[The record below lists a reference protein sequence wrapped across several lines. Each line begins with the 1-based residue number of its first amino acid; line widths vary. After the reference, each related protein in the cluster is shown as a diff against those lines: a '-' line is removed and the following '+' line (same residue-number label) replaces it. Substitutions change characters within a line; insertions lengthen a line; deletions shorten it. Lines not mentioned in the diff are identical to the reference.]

1 MEIRKNDEFEL
12 TIEDMSEDG
21 AGIGKQDGYI
31 WFVKDAVIG
40 DRIRARAMKMKKNYG
55 FARLMEVLEASK
67 DRVMPE
73 CPVARQCGGCQ
84 LQMMSYEAQLHFK
97 ERKVYNNLRR
107 IGGMENLRLPER
119 ADSVIVDKTI
129 VMEPILGWSTRG
141 ATATRHSFRLDAIR
155 MEESLPDFTRD
166 APTIL
171 WKRKTACWVSKK
183 MR

>member
-73 CPVARQCGGCQ
+73 CPVARQCGGCG
-84 LQMMSYEAQLHFK
+84 LSSFQMMRL
-97 ERKVYNNLRR
+97 LRR
-107 IGGMENLRLPER
+107 QLFIFKGAQGLRNKPAAGTAGMGDPAAAYGAGGL
-119 ADSVIVDKTI
+119 V
-129 VMEPILGWSTRG
+129 
-141 ATATRHSFRLDAIR
+141 
-155 MEESLPDFTRD
+155 
-166 APTIL
+166 
-171 WKRKTACWVSKK
+171 
-183 MR
+183 

>member
-31 WFVKDAVIG
+31 WFVKDVIG

-84 LQMMSYEAQLHFK
+84 LQMMSEASTAHLGAQ
-97 ERKVYNNLRR
+97 RSAQPVAPDRR
-107 IGGMENLRLPER
+107 DGESAAAGAGG
-119 ADSVIVDKTI
+119 
-129 VMEPILGWSTRG
+129 
-141 ATATRHSFRLDAIR
+141 
-155 MEESLPDFTRD
+155 
-166 APTIL
+166 
-171 WKRKTACWVSKK
+171 
-183 MR
+183 

>member
-129 VMEPILGWSTRG
+129 VMEPILGMEHPWRYRNKAQFPFG
-141 ATATRHSFRLDAIR
+141 RDKDAV
-155 MEESLPDFTRD
+155 SYTHLTL
-166 APTIL
+166 PTI
-171 WKRKTACWVSKK
+171 A
-183 MR
+183 

>member
-67 DRVMPE
+67 DPRDAGMP
-73 CPVARQCGGCQ
+73 G
-84 LQMMSYEAQLHFK
+84 
-97 ERKVYNNLRR
+97 RKTVR
-107 IGGMENLRLPER
+107 RLPASDDE
-119 ADSVIVDKTI
+119 
-129 VMEPILGWSTRG
+129 L
-141 ATATRHSFRLDAIR
+141 
-155 MEESLPDFTRD
+155 
-166 APTIL
+166 
-171 WKRKTACWVSKK
+171 
-183 MR
+183 

>member
-40 DRIRARAMKMKKNYG
+40 DRIRVRAMKMKKNYG

-84 LQMMSYEAQLHFK
+84 PRNGCGRNVPF
-97 ERKVYNNLRR
+97 
-107 IGGMENLRLPER
+107 LP
-119 ADSVIVDKTI
+119 A
-129 VMEPILGWSTRG
+129 
-141 ATATRHSFRLDAIR
+141 AAAASFR
-155 MEESLPDFTRD
+155 
-166 APTIL
+166 
-171 WKRKTACWVSKK
+171 
-183 MR
+183 

>member
-107 IGGMENLRLPER
+107 IGGCRGKVPGKVWIKLSPWSR
-119 ADSVIVDKTI
+119 SW
-129 VMEPILGWSTRG
+129 GWSTRG
-141 ATATRHSFRLDAIR
+141 ATATRHSFRLGAIR
-155 MEESLPDFTRD
+155 MEESLLDFTRD

-171 WKRKTACWVSKK
+171 WKRRIACWVSKK

>member
-73 CPVARQCGGCQ
+73 CPVARQQ
-84 LQMMSYEAQLHFK
+84 A
-97 ERKVYNNLRR
+97 
-107 IGGMENLRLPER
+107 
-119 ADSVIVDKTI
+119 A
-129 VMEPILGWSTRG
+129 
-141 ATATRHSFRLDAIR
+141 ASFR
-155 MEESLPDFTRD
+155 
-166 APTIL
+166 
-171 WKRKTACWVSKK
+171 
-183 MR
+183 

>member
-73 CPVARQCGGCQ
+73 CPVMRRSFILRSARSTITCAGSAGWRICGCRSR
-84 LQMMSYEAQLHFK
+84 QMK
-97 ERKVYNNLRR
+97 
-107 IGGMENLRLPER
+107 
-119 ADSVIVDKTI
+119 
-129 VMEPILGWSTRG
+129 
-141 ATATRHSFRLDAIR
+141 
-155 MEESLPDFTRD
+155 
-166 APTIL
+166 
-171 WKRKTACWVSKK
+171 
-183 MR
+183 